1 MVTHGV
7 LQRSAQ
13 NKGGGD
19 SRDPLSHVACI
30 LLLMLHVSSSCKGG
44 GDSRDQHRAR
54 EMNIGHALSNL
65 VTLTRLPSEEEE
77 DTCVGMITRLEPCV
91 LCGYGHMRRRRIHA

>member
-30 LLLMLHVSSSCKGG
+30 LLLMLHVSSSCKGCVW
-44 GDSRDQHRAR
+44 R
-54 EMNIGHALSNL
+54 LL
-65 VTLTRLPSEEEE
+65 V
-77 DTCVGMITRLEPCV
+77 GPCV
-91 LCGYGHMRRRRIHA
+91 EYETCSCACVVLQVHFCRRVAKVKRCAPGEERTW